1 MVAGR
6 RIYRRGVPRAGKTII
21 RSRNGGGEKRY
32 RSVKQ
37 KTGKGM
43 AVAPSSNILLHTP
56 LLPISKTGKLPYS
69 EGSGLPIGSLST
81 GALGAPNA
89 YVFTANGMY
98 DPNITS
104 TGHQPMGFDQMM
116 LFYEHYTVTKSKITV
131 NFINTDSL
139 NAVMVGILIA
149 PDATVGTS
157 SDTLLENGMYV
168 KKLLTTPTSGGSQ
181 TGSLTCTANISK
193 INGKKDVKS
202 ENDFRGDLTSNPV
215 EQTYFHIFAYNPF
228 AKTQCTGLYFEVLI
242 EYDAIFTEPRKM
254 IPS

>member
-1 MVAGR
+1 MVTGR
-6 RIYRRGVPRAGKTII
+6 RIYRRSGARGHYARTRRGNL
-21 RSRNGGGEKRY
+21 SEKRY

-43 AVAPSSNILLHTP
+43 AVAPSSNVLLHTP
-56 LLPISKTGKLPYS
+56 LLPISKLGKLPYA
-69 EGSGLPIGSLST
+69 ETVIGVLNT
-81 GALGAPNA
+81 GALGIPNA
-89 YVFTANGMY
+89 YVFTANGMF

-131 NFINTDSL
+131 NFINTNPTDS
-139 NAVMVGILIA
+139 VFVGILIA
-149 PDATVGTS
+149 PDATIGTNIN
-157 SDTLLENGMYV
+157 TLLENGMYV
-168 KKLLTTPTSGGSQ
+168 KKQLSHLTGGNNL
-181 TGSLTCTANISK
+181 GALTISANISK

-202 ENDFRGDLTSNPV
+202 ENDFRGDITANPV
-215 EQTYFHIFAYNPF
+215 EQTYYHIFCYNPYGV
-228 AKTQCTGLYFEVLI
+228 ASSCSFEVLI